1 MFTLTSQILHNNV
14 KSTLFIKLRL
24 QEMVMYWK
32 GILSLDGR
40 MSFDPF
46 SLGDLT
52 KLLEEIEG
60 SKEGL
65 NPEILASWYN
75 VVEDETKALCPTQ
88 ELRDTIKIEQDPI
101 FPMKFKVDISK
112 RAVTYFMQA
121 IDAHL
126 TEMPFATRLYFQ
138 KLQEIVIKRFTD
150 EAKKKDDTGQK
161 SQDSNLT

>member
-1 MFTLTSQILHNNV
+1 M
-14 KSTLFIKLRL
+14 
-24 QEMVMYWK
+24 
-32 GILSLDGR
+32 DGR

-52 KLLEEIEG
+52 KILEEIEE

-88 ELRDTIKIEQDPI
+88 ELRDTIIIEQDPV

-121 IDAHL
+121 IDTHL
-126 TEMPFATRLYFQ
+126 AEMPFATRLYFQ
-138 KLQEIVIKRFTD
+138 KLQEIVIKRFTE
-150 EAKKKDDTGQK
+150 EAKKEDDTGQK
-161 SQDSNLT
+161 SQDSNLK